1 MRMKF
6 LRILPETCART
17 WCLFSSW
24 TRNIAFGSGSITV
37 AIPTMASSCEFPESF
52 FFLSSSGLAISS
64 RKLPLLQNL
73 RTNPPPKKLPGRAGH
88 ILGPREN
95 QRAVRGDRDGVLEMR
110 RRTAIGGF
118 RYPLI
123 PHANFVAPG
132 IDHRFDRDDHAF
144 LQPRAASRF
153 AVVREVRLVMH
164 LGADAVPHE
173 LPYDRKPVLLD
184 QTLHRVANVAE
195 AVAGAHLVDGAVQRV
210 AGYIQQLLQF
220 RLNFADRN
228 GYR

>member
-37 AIPTMASSCEFPESF
+37 AITSMASSFEFPESF

-118 RYPLI
+118 SHPLT
-123 PHANFVAPG
+123 PPAHFLAPRLYHPV
-132 IDHRFDRDDHAF
+132 HRPD
-144 LQPRAASRF
+144 
-153 AVVREVRLVMH
+153 
-164 LGADAVPHE
+164 
-173 LPYDRKPVLLD
+173 
-184 QTLHRVANVAE
+184 
-195 AVAGAHLVDGAVQRV
+195 
-210 AGYIQQLLQF
+210 
-220 RLNFADRN
+220 
-228 GYR
+228 